1 MLVEACNSDPPKH
14 QHQNLQNT
22 AFTES
27 PHPCLICRGSLA
39 IDRHRNRPR
48 TSTDYNGNYLYS
60 IYIYRLLPN
69 CQQTVWRVAIYI
81 YTHQTLHF
89 QEHGSIEIP
98 RSSAVSFH
106 PFGLSL
112 SLSEDCLGESQL
124 WWDAQ
129 PWCTRATEGG
139 HRPPGASETN
149 RGETSSTLAVSG
161 DPKGD

>member
-60 IYIYRLLPN
+60 IYIYIDFFLIVNKQYGVLPY
-69 CQQTVWRVAIYI
+69 IYI
-81 YTHQTLHF
+81 YT
-89 QEHGSIEIP
+89 SN
-98 RSSAVSFH
+98 SSFSRAWQHRNTPQLRRLFS
-106 PFGLSL
+106 PFWTLSL
-112 SLSEDCLGESQL
+112 SL
-124 WWDAQ
+124 
-129 PWCTRATEGG
+129 GG
-139 HRPPGASETN
+139 LPGGIPTMVGRP
-149 RGETSSTLAVSG
+149 AVVYKS
-161 DPKGD
+161 D